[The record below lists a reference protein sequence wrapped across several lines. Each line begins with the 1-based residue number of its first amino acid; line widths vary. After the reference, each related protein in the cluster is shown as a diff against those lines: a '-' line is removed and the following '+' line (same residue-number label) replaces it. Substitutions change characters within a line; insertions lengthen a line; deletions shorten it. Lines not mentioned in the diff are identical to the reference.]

1 VKLYLGPMIYPRELH
16 RMPEQCRLG
25 NQDKAQRSHAKVLL
39 ERQQTGRDLRLKR
52 FDTYDQVCLWTAIQ
66 TRKGLMSVQPKAES
80 AAKIPPEINAKL
92 RTLAHDLSN
101 SVETIM
107 QASYLLA
114 QSNLDDTSKKWAELI
129 DKASR
134 DCAKINREIRDI
146 LKASI

>member
-1 VKLYLGPMIYPRELH
+1 
-16 RMPEQCRLG
+16 
-25 NQDKAQRSHAKVLL
+25 
-39 ERQQTGRDLRLKR
+39 
-52 FDTYDQVCLWTAIQ
+52 
-66 TRKGLMSVQPKAES
+66 MSAQPKAEA
-80 AAKIPPEINAKL
+80 AAKIPAEINTKL

-107 QASYLLA
+107 QASYLLG

-146 LKASI
+146 LKASM